1 MEDSIKEDATS
12 VVRMVITQQ
21 TQNVETEYKTLFDET
36 CYYLMQKVTELVCVM
51 NWKEKKKREMRKQKM
66 L

>member
-51 NWKEKKKREMRKQKM
+51 N
-66 L
+66 